1 MNQERDLSAV
11 KSILPI
17 VIYDKSLDSN
27 EIESFQNS
35 VIRPILKFQNQLLNV
50 LVLERVTNLNVRFK
64 LLSNEE
70 QQAFILSNV
79 KKDIALRNQLIG
91 IVLAFF
97 TLEEFQVYSHYN
109 KELSKRIVEMIVQRV
124 LDQYKYFL

>member
-1 MNQERDLSAV
+1 MNQERDLSAI

-27 EIESFQNS
+27 EIEAFQNS
-35 VIRPILKFQNQLLNV
+35 VIRPILKFQNQLLNE
-50 LVLERVTNLNVRFK
+50 LVLEWVKNLNARFK

-70 QQAFILSNV
+70 QEAFILSNV

-97 TLEEFQVYSHYN
+97 NQDEFKVYSLYN

>member
-1 MNQERDLSAV
+1 MNEERDLSVV

-17 VIYDKSLDSN
+17 VNYDKSLDSN
-27 EIESFQNS
+27 EIESFQNV
-35 VIRPILKFQNQLLNV
+35 VIRPIIKFQNQLLNL
-50 LVLERVTNLNVRFK
+50 LVLERVTNLNSRFN
-64 LLSNEE
+64 LISNEE
-70 QQAFILSNV
+70 QEAFILSNV

-97 TLEEFQVYSHYN
+97 TLEEFQVYSLYN

>member
-1 MNQERDLSAV
+1 MNQERDLSVV

-35 VIRPILKFQNQLLNV
+35 VIRPILKFQNQLLNE
-50 LVLERVTNLNVRFK
+50 LVLERVKNLNARFK
-64 LLSNEE
+64 LLSNEDQE
-70 QQAFILSNV
+70 VFILSSV

-97 TLEEFQVYSHYN
+97 NQDEFKVYSLYN

-124 LDQYKYFL
+124 LDQYNYFL

>member
-35 VIRPILKFQNQLLNV
+35 VIRPILKFQNQLLNE
-50 LVLERVTNLNVRFK
+50 LVLERVKNLNARFK

-70 QQAFILSNV
+70 QEAFILSNV

-97 TLEEFQVYSHYN
+97 NQDEFKVYSLYN

-124 LDQYKYFL
+124 LDQYNYFL

>member
-1 MNQERDLSAV
+1 MNEERDLSVV

-17 VIYDKSLDSN
+17 VNYDKSLDSN
-27 EIESFQNS
+27 EIESFQNA
-35 VIRPILKFQNQLLNV
+35 VIRPILKFQNQLLNL
-50 LVLERVTNLNVRFK
+50 LVIERVTNLNSRFN

-70 QQAFILSNV
+70 QEAFILSNV

-97 TLEEFQVYSHYN
+97 TLEEFQVYSLYN

-124 LDQYKYFL
+124 LDQYKHFL

>member
-1 MNQERDLSAV
+1 MNQERDLSVV

-35 VIRPILKFQNQLLNV
+35 VIRPILKFQNQLLNE
-50 LVLERVTNLNVRFK
+50 LVLERVKNLNARFK

-70 QQAFILSNV
+70 QEAFILSNV

-109 KELSKRIVEMIVQRV
+109 KELSKRIVEMIVHRV

>member
-1 MNQERDLSAV
+1 MNEERDFSVV

-17 VIYDKSLDSN
+17 VNYDKSLDSN
-27 EIESFQNS
+27 EIESFQNA
-35 VIRPILKFQNQLLNV
+35 VIRPILKFQNQLLNL
-50 LVLERVTNLNVRFK
+50 LVLERVTNLNSRFN

-70 QQAFILSNV
+70 QEAFILSNV

-97 TLEEFQVYSHYN
+97 TLEEFQVYSLYN

-124 LDQYKYFL
+124 LDQYKHFL

>member
-35 VIRPILKFQNQLLNV
+35 VIRPILKFQNQLLNE
-50 LVLERVTNLNVRFK
+50 LVLERVKNLNVRFK

>member
-1 MNQERDLSAV
+1 MNQERDLSVV

-35 VIRPILKFQNQLLNV
+35 IIRPILKFQNQLLNE
-50 LVLERVTNLNVRFK
+50 LVLERVKNLNVRFK

>member
-1 MNQERDLSAV
+1 MNEERDLSVV

-35 VIRPILKFQNQLLNV
+35 VIRPILKFQNQLLNE
-50 LVLERVTNLNVRFK
+50 LVLERVKNLNVRFK
-64 LLSNEE
+64 LLSNQE

-97 TLEEFQVYSHYN
+97 NQDEFKVYSLYN
-109 KELSKRIVEMIVQRV
+109 KELSKRIVEMIFQRV

>member
-1 MNQERDLSAV
+1 MNEERDLSVV

-17 VIYDKSLDSN
+17 VNYDKSLDSN

-50 LVLERVTNLNVRFK
+50 LVLERITNLNARFN

-70 QQAFILSNV
+70 KEAFILSNV

-97 TLEEFQVYSHYN
+97 TLEEFQVFSLYN

>member
-1 MNQERDLSAV
+1 MNEESDLSVV

-17 VIYDKSLDSN
+17 VNYDKSLDSN
-27 EIESFQNS
+27 EIESFQNTVS
-35 VIRPILKFQNQLLNV
+35 RPILKFQNQLLNL
-50 LVLERVTNLNVRFK
+50 LVLERVKNLNSRFNQ
-64 LLSNEE
+64 LSNEE
-70 QQAFILSNV
+70 QEAFILSNV

-97 TLEEFQVYSHYN
+97 TLVEFLVYSLYN

-124 LDQYKYFL
+124 LDQYKHFL

>member
-1 MNQERDLSAV
+1 MNQERDLSVV

-35 VIRPILKFQNQLLNV
+35 VIRPILKFQNQLLNE
-50 LVLERVTNLNVRFK
+50 LVLERVKNLNARFK

-70 QQAFILSNV
+70 QEAFILSNV

-97 TLEEFQVYSHYN
+97 NQDEFKVYSLYN

-124 LDQYKYFL
+124 LDQYNYFL

>member
-35 VIRPILKFQNQLLNV
+35 VIRPILKFQNQLLNE
-50 LVLERVTNLNVRFK
+50 LVLERVKNLNARFK
-64 LLSNEE
+64 LQSNEE
-70 QQAFILSNV
+70 QEAFILSNV

>member
-35 VIRPILKFQNQLLNV
+35 VIRPILKFQNQLLNE
-50 LVLERVTNLNVRFK
+50 LVLERVKNLNVRFK

-97 TLEEFQVYSHYN
+97 NQDEFKVYSLYN

>member
-1 MNQERDLSAV
+1 MNEERDLSIV

-17 VIYDKSLDSN
+17 VNYDKSLDSN
-27 EIESFQNS
+27 EIESFQNA
-35 VIRPILKFQNQLLNV
+35 VIRPILKFQNQLLNL
-50 LVLERVTNLNVRFK
+50 LVLERVTNLNSRFN

-70 QQAFILSNV
+70 QEAFILSNV
-79 KKDIALRNQLIG
+79 IKDIALRNQLIG

-97 TLEEFQVYSHYN
+97 TLKEFQVYSLYN

-124 LDQYKYFL
+124 LDQYKHFL

>member
-1 MNQERDLSAV
+1 MNEERDLSVV

-17 VIYDKSLDSN
+17 VNYDKSLDSN
-27 EIESFQNS
+27 EIESFQNT
-35 VIRPILKFQNQLLNV
+35 VIRPILKFQNQLLNL
-50 LVLERVTNLNVRFK
+50 LVLERVTNLNSRFN

-70 QQAFILSNV
+70 QEAFILSNV

-97 TLEEFQVYSHYN
+97 TLEDFQVYSLYN
-109 KELSKRIVEMIVQRV
+109 KELSKRIVEMIVQRA

>member
-35 VIRPILKFQNQLLNV
+35 VIRPILKFQNQLLNE
-50 LVLERVTNLNVRFK
+50 LVLERVKNLNVRFK
-64 LLSNEE
+64 LLSNQE

-97 TLEEFQVYSHYN
+97 NQDEFKVYSLYN

>member
-35 VIRPILKFQNQLLNV
+35 VIRPILKFQNQLLNE
-50 LVLERVTNLNVRFK
+50 LVLERVKNLNARFN

-70 QQAFILSNV
+70 QQAFILFNV

-97 TLEEFQVYSHYN
+97 NQDEFKVYSLYN

>member
-35 VIRPILKFQNQLLNV
+35 VIRPILKFQNQLLNE
-50 LVLERVTNLNVRFK
+50 LVLERVKNLNARFK

>member
-1 MNQERDLSAV
+1 MNQERDLSAI

-35 VIRPILKFQNQLLNV
+35 VIRPILKFQNQLLNE
-50 LVLERVTNLNVRFK
+50 LVLERVKNLNARFK

-70 QQAFILSNV
+70 QEAFILSNV

-97 TLEEFQVYSHYN
+97 NQDEFKVYSLYN

>member
-1 MNQERDLSAV
+1 MNEERDLSVV

-17 VIYDKSLDSN
+17 VNYDKSLDSN
-27 EIESFQNS
+27 EIESFQNA
-35 VIRPILKFQNQLLNV
+35 VIRPILKFQNQLLNL
-50 LVLERVTNLNVRFK
+50 LVLERVTNLNSRFN

-70 QQAFILSNV
+70 QEAFILSNV

-97 TLEEFQVYSHYN
+97 TLEDFQVYSLYN

-124 LDQYKYFL
+124 LDQYKHFL

>member
-1 MNQERDLSAV
+1 MNQERDLSVV

-35 VIRPILKFQNQLLNV
+35 VIRPILKFQNQLLNE
-50 LVLERVTNLNVRFK
+50 LVLERVTNLNARFK

-70 QQAFILSNV
+70 QEAFILSNV

-97 TLEEFQVYSHYN
+97 NQDEFKVYSLYN

-124 LDQYKYFL
+124 LDQYNYFL

>member
-1 MNQERDLSAV
+1 MNEERDLSIV

-17 VIYDKSLDSN
+17 VNYDKSLDSN
-27 EIESFQNS
+27 EIESFQNT
-35 VIRPILKFQNQLLNV
+35 VIRPILKFQNQLLNL
-50 LVLERVTNLNVRFK
+50 LVLERVKNLNSRFN

-70 QQAFILSNV
+70 QEAFILSNV

-97 TLEEFQVYSHYN
+97 TLEEFQVYSLYN

-124 LDQYKYFL
+124 LDQYKHFL

>member
-1 MNQERDLSAV
+1 MNEERDLSVV

-17 VIYDKSLDSN
+17 VNYDKSLDSN
-27 EIESFQNS
+27 EIESFQNA
-35 VIRPILKFQNQLLNV
+35 VIRPILKFQNQLLNL
-50 LVLERVTNLNVRFK
+50 LVLERVTNLNSRFNQ
-64 LLSNEE
+64 LSNEE
-70 QQAFILSNV
+70 QEAFILSNV

-97 TLEEFQVYSHYN
+97 TLEEFQVYSLYN

-124 LDQYKYFL
+124 LDQYKHFL

>member
-70 QQAFILSNV
+70 QQVFILSNV

-97 TLEEFQVYSHYN
+97 TLEEFQVYSLYN

>member
-1 MNQERDLSAV
+1 MNEERDLSVV

-17 VIYDKSLDSN
+17 VNYDKSLDSN

-50 LVLERVTNLNVRFK
+50 LVLERITNLNSRFN

-70 QQAFILSNV
+70 KEAFILSNV

-97 TLEEFQVYSHYN
+97 TLEEFQVFSLYN

-124 LDQYKYFL
+124 LDQYKHFL

>member
-35 VIRPILKFQNQLLNV
+35 VIRPILKFQNQLLNE
-50 LVLERVTNLNVRFK
+50 LVLERVKNLNARFK

-97 TLEEFQVYSHYN
+97 NQDEFKVYSLYN

>member
-35 VIRPILKFQNQLLNV
+35 VIRPILKFQNQLLNE
-50 LVLERVTNLNVRFK
+50 LVLERVKNLNARFK

-70 QQAFILSNV
+70 QEAFILSNV

>member
-1 MNQERDLSAV
+1 MNEERDLSVV

-17 VIYDKSLDSN
+17 VNYDKSLDSN
-27 EIESFQNS
+27 EIESFQNV
-35 VIRPILKFQNQLLNV
+35 VIRPIIKFQNQLLNL
-50 LVLERVTNLNVRFK
+50 LVLERVTNLNSRFN

-70 QQAFILSNV
+70 QEAFILSNV

-97 TLEEFQVYSHYN
+97 TLEEFQVYSLYN

>member
-1 MNQERDLSAV
+1 MNQERDLSVV

-97 TLEEFQVYSHYN
+97 NQDEFKVYSLYN

>member
-1 MNQERDLSAV
+1 MNEERDLSVV

-17 VIYDKSLDSN
+17 VNYDKSLDSN
-27 EIESFQNS
+27 EIESFQNT
-35 VIRPILKFQNQLLNV
+35 VIRPILKFQNQLLNL
-50 LVLERVTNLNVRFK
+50 LVLERVKNLNSRFN

-70 QQAFILSNV
+70 QEAFILSNV

-97 TLEEFQVYSHYN
+97 TLEEFQVYSLYN

-124 LDQYKYFL
+124 LNQYKHFL

>member
-35 VIRPILKFQNQLLNV
+35 VIRPILKFQNQLLNE
-50 LVLERVTNLNVRFK
+50 LVLERVNNLNARFK

-70 QQAFILSNV
+70 QQAFILSIV

-97 TLEEFQVYSHYN
+97 NQDEFKVYSLYN

>member
-1 MNQERDLSAV
+1 MNQERDLSVV

-35 VIRPILKFQNQLLNV
+35 VIRPILKFQNQLLNE
-50 LVLERVTNLNVRFK
+50 LVLERVKNLNARFK

-97 TLEEFQVYSHYN
+97 NQDEFKVYSLYN

-124 LDQYKYFL
+124 LDQYNYFL

>member
-1 MNQERDLSAV
+1 MNQERDLSVV

-79 KKDIALRNQLIG
+79 KKDITLRNQLIG

-124 LDQYKYFL
+124 LDQYKNFL

>member
-1 MNQERDLSAV
+1 MNEERDLSVV

-17 VIYDKSLDSN
+17 VNYDKSLDSN
-27 EIESFQNS
+27 EIESFQNT
-35 VIRPILKFQNQLLNV
+35 VIRPILKFQNQLLNL
-50 LVLERVTNLNVRFK
+50 LVLERVKNLNSRFN

-70 QQAFILSNV
+70 QEAFILSNV

-97 TLEEFQVYSHYN
+97 TLEEFQVYSLYN

-124 LDQYKYFL
+124 LDQYKHFL

>member
-35 VIRPILKFQNQLLNV
+35 VIRPILKFQNQLLNE
-50 LVLERVTNLNVRFK
+50 LVLERVKNLNARFN